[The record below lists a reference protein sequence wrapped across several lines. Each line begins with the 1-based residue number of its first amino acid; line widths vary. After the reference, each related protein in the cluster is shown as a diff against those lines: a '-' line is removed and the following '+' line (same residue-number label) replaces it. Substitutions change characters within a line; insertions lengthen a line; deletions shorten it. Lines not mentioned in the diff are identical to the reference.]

1 MGKSNNF
8 HREIIL
14 AIKEMQYYSVYV
26 VYEHL
31 RNLLLNNIHL
41 YAN

>member
-14 AIKEMQYYSVYV
+14 AIKEMQYYA